1 MSAAGGQESIDGQVA
16 YDGDGLVPCVV
27 QDWSSGEVLT
37 LAYMNEEALRR
48 TRATGELH
56 LWSRSRGEQWHK
68 GETSGNVQSVR
79 SLRLDCDGD
88 TLLALVEPAGPAC
101 HTGKRTCF
109 HRGELEPP
117 APFQTL
123 TALER
128 TVTERARERPA
139 GSYTV
144 ALLDDPQRIGEK
156 VMEEAEEV
164 ARAAR
169 EESAQR
175 VDEEAAG
182 ARSRTPSGCSMAVAP
197 RAAGAPAE
205 DPPRAGSPAV
215 GAGTPEGFAGA
226 IEPDLQRAC
235 ELARAYNL
243 IPLSYSFI
251 EDCETPVSAFL
262 KLRALAPGEP
272 TFLLESADQGQRVG
286 RWSFI
291 GFRPRA
297 VLRWSLADGGDPYR
311 LAAERVAAFKQAPM
325 DGGKADGGRAPFLGG
340 AVGFFGY
347 DLVRTVEPLGD
358 PPGGLDSDSLG
369 LPDMALMFSDALVAF
384 DHLKHTVTIL
394 ANADLQ
400 AEPDIERAYAQAART
415 IAEVRGALA
424 GPVPRGEPIAADER
438 TPPQFQSNMSR
449 ERFEAMVERVVQYI
463 YAGDAFQVVPSQ
475 RWSAPT
481 PVEAFSIYRGLRAV
495 NPSPYMY
502 FLDFGDFQIA
512 GASPEPLL
520 TVNGRHVS
528 TKPIAG
534 TRPRGANPEEDRRI
548 EAELLADEKERA
560 EHVMLVDL
568 GRNDLG
574 RVCEYGS
581 VKVDELMEIES
592 YSHVM
597 HIVSSVSGTLREG
610 VGAMDA
616 LRSVLPAGTLSGA
629 PKVRAMQIIDELEPV
644 KRGGYGGAVGYLS
657 YAGDLDTAIHI
668 RTVVVKDG
676 VAHVQAGG
684 GTVAQARPEYEYE
697 ESVAKS
703 TAAMRAIELACA
715 QPDWP

>member
-1 MSAAGGQESIDGQVA
+1 
-16 YDGDGLVPCVV
+16 
-27 QDWSSGEVLT
+27 
-37 LAYMNEEALRR
+37 
-48 TRATGELH
+48 
-56 LWSRSRGEQWHK
+56 
-68 GETSGNVQSVR
+68 
-79 SLRLDCDGD
+79 
-88 TLLALVEPAGPAC
+88 
-101 HTGKRTCF
+101 
-109 HRGELEPP
+109 
-117 APFQTL
+117 
-123 TALER
+123 
-128 TVTERARERPA
+128 
-139 GSYTV
+139 
-144 ALLDDPQRIGEK
+144 
-156 VMEEAEEV
+156 
-164 ARAAR
+164 
-169 EESAQR
+169 
-175 VDEEAAG
+175 
-182 ARSRTPSGCSMAVAP
+182 MAVAP
-197 RAAGAPAE
+197 SAPGGPLGDSIAVEAGGGDGDETRAA
-205 DPPRAGSPAV
+205 DVAV
-215 GAGTPEGFAGA
+215 
-226 IEPDLQRAC
+226 EPSLEQARV
-235 ELARAYNL
+235 LASAHNL
-243 IPLSYSFI
+243 IPLRYSFV

-262 KLRALAPGEP
+262 KLRAQAPGEP
-272 TFLLESADQGQRVG
+272 AFLLESADQGQRVG

-297 VLRWSLADGGDPYR
+297 VLRWELANGGDPYA
-311 LAAERVAAFKQAPM
+311 LAAEHVARFNQAPM
-325 DGGKADGGRAPFLGG
+325 PDSPPFTGG

-358 PPGGLDSDSLG
+358 PPPDTLG
-369 LPDMALMFSDALVAF
+369 LPDMALMLSDALVVF

-400 AEPDIERAYAQAART
+400 SEPDLKRAYEQAART
-415 IAEVRGALA
+415 IDELRRVLA
-424 GPVPRGEPIAADER
+424 GPVPRGGPPPGAAREL
-438 TPPQFQSNMSR
+438 PSFESNMSR
-449 ERFEAMVERVVQYI
+449 AQFEGMVKRIVEYI

-475 RWSAPT
+475 RWSGRV

-502 FLDFGDFQIA
+502 FLDFGDFQVA

-520 TVNGRHVS
+520 TVTSRHVT

-548 EAELLADEKERA
+548 ARELLADEKERA

-581 VKVDELMEIES
+581 VTVDELMEIEF

-597 HIVSSVSGTLREG
+597 HIVSSVSGTLRRD
-610 VGAMDA
+610 VGPLDA

-644 KRGGYGGAVGYLS
+644 KRGGYGGAIGYLS

-684 GTVAQARPEYEYE
+684 GTVADAVPEYEHE
-697 ESVAKS
+697 EAVAKS
-703 TAAMRAIELACA
+703 RAAMRAIALACEH
-715 QPDWP
+715 PDWT

>member
-1 MSAAGGQESIDGQVA
+1 
-16 YDGDGLVPCVV
+16 
-27 QDWSSGEVLT
+27 
-37 LAYMNEEALRR
+37 
-48 TRATGELH
+48 
-56 LWSRSRGEQWHK
+56 
-68 GETSGNVQSVR
+68 
-79 SLRLDCDGD
+79 
-88 TLLALVEPAGPAC
+88 
-101 HTGKRTCF
+101 
-109 HRGELEPP
+109 
-117 APFQTL
+117 
-123 TALER
+123 
-128 TVTERARERPA
+128 
-139 GSYTV
+139 
-144 ALLDDPQRIGEK
+144 
-156 VMEEAEEV
+156 
-164 ARAAR
+164 
-169 EESAQR
+169 
-175 VDEEAAG
+175 
-182 ARSRTPSGCSMAVAP
+182 MAVAP
-197 RAAGAPAE
+197 SAPGAP
-205 DPPRAGSPAV
+205 G
-215 GAGTPEGFAGA
+215 GTPVTAESGGA
-226 IEPDLQRAC
+226 NGNDTGARETMPLSLEPSLQ
-235 ELARAYNL
+235 EARALAEKHNL
-243 IPLSYSFI
+243 IPLRHSFI

-272 TFLLESADQGQRVG
+272 AFLLESAEQGRRVG

-297 VLRWSLADGGDPYR
+297 VLRWSLSDGGDPYA
-311 LAAERVAAFKQAPM
+311 LAAEYVSRFSQAPI
-325 DGGKADGGRAPFLGG
+325 ADAPPFTGG

-347 DLVRTVEPLGD
+347 DLVRTVEPLGEPGPD
-358 PPGGLDSDSLG
+358 PLG
-369 LPDMALMFSDALVAF
+369 LPDMALMLSDALVVF

-400 AEPDIERAYAQAART
+400 DEPDVERAYALVAST
-415 IAEVRGALA
+415 IGEVRCALA
-424 GPVPRGEPIAADER
+424 GPVPRGELTPVRER
-438 TPPQFQSNMSR
+438 EMPKFQSNM
-449 ERFEAMVERVVQYI
+449 ERAHFEGMVERIVEYI

-475 RWSAPT
+475 RWSAAVPI
-481 PVEAFSIYRGLRAV
+481 EAFSIYRGLRAV

-502 FLDFGDFQIA
+502 FLDFGDFQVA

-520 TVNGRHVS
+520 TVTGRHVS

-548 EAELLADEKERA
+548 ADELLADEKERA

-581 VKVDELMEIES
+581 VTVDELMEVEF

-597 HIVSSVSGTLREG
+597 HIVSSVSGTLREE

-644 KRGGYGGAVGYLS
+644 KRGGYGGAIGYLS

-684 GTVAQARPEYEYE
+684 GTVADAKPEYEYE

-703 TAAMRAIELACA
+703 RAVFSAVELAVA
-715 QPDWP
+715 QAEWP